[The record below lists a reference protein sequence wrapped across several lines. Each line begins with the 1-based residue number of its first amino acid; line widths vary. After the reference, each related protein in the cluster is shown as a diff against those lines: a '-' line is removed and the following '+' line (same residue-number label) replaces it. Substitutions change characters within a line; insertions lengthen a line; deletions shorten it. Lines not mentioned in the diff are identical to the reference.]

1 MPNLRPPDCDNDT
14 SACALP
20 AVCGIAV
27 EAEPRVVLP
36 ALLQTPRRRRSSN
49 SSEGGSSDSDDSD
62 EDANQVFADLIRQ
75 FGADDAAA
83 MRQINRRID
92 NNGGGDGGDGG
103 GGGARAG
110 GPGGLA
116 AGTTDPAANAAGRAE
131 EQGAGAGASDADAGA
146 ARPLSPGGV
155 ARAAAFSSLQPASAY
170 TTAVW
175 AGTDGKSAPAS
186 KSYTTVV
193 WRSAAEDDAAS
204 AEGREEQQGEAGDE
218 YLEVISGALDL
229 SHNET

>member
-1 MPNLRPPDCDNDT
+1 MPYPRPPDCDDDT
-14 SACALP
+14 SACALH

-49 SSEGGSSDSDDSD
+49 SSEGGSSDVDDSD
-62 EDANQVFADLIRQ
+62 EDENQVFADLIRQ

-83 MRQINRRID
+83 TRQINRRID
-92 NNGGGDGGDGG
+92 INGDGDGGGG

-110 GPGGLA
+110 GPGGLT
-116 AGTTDPAANAAGRAE
+116 AGTTDLAANAAVSAE
-131 EQGAGAGASDADAGA
+131 KQGAGAGASDADAGA
-146 ARPLSPGGV
+146 TRPLSPGGV

-193 WRSAAEDDAAS
+193 WR
-204 AEGREEQQGEAGDE
+204 
-218 YLEVISGALDL
+218 
-229 SHNET
+229 